1 VLKYLQINN
10 ECSISISF
18 ILLSIGSIEA
28 MKKEFRDKIET
39 QIKSGE
45 LVREKH
51 LQIAAGATKL
61 FIKKGYFKTSIRDI
75 SKATGITIGNLYD
88 YVTRK
93 EDILYLVFDIFH
105 SEWVKTVEDVG
116 ISKIEDPI
124 EQLKAAL
131 RKMFGVVNIHRDMVL
146 LMYTEGKLLPRE
158 FLKKI
163 LENESNLVKFFE
175 QIIRRGVE
183 KGVFQVRDP
192 FLLANVIVYLLSIDP
207 LRGWN
212 FRKHY
217 STEEIT
223 EFMINLILDKTGH
236 RPSERDRGE
245 EDHLWP
251 VLSRPWERIGY

>member
-1 VLKYLQINN
+1 
-10 ECSISISF
+10 
-18 ILLSIGSIEA
+18 
-28 MKKEFRDKIET
+28 MKKEFSHEIET

-45 LVREKH
+45 LVRQKH

-61 FIKKGYFKTSIRDI
+61 FIKKGYYETSIRDI

-105 SEWVKTVEDVG
+105 SVWVNKVQEVG
-116 ISKIEDPI
+116 IFKIEDPV

-131 RKMFGVVNIHRDMVL
+131 QKMFEIVHTHRDMVL

-183 KGVFQVRDP
+183 KGVFQVKDS
-192 FLLANVIVYLLSIDP
+192 FLLANVIVYLLSIEP

-212 FRKHY
+212 FKKHY
-217 STEEIT
+217 STEEIN
-223 EFMINLILDKTGH
+223 EFMINLILDKTGA
-236 RPSERDRGE
+236 PSF
-245 EDHLWP
+245 
-251 VLSRPWERIGY
+251 